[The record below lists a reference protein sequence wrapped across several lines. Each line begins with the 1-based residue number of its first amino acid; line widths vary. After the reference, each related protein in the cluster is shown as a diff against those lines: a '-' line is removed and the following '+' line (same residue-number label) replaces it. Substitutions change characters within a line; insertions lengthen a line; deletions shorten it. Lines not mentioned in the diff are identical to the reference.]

1 MLLLNTI
8 TKLLNN
14 IMSTQEHIRKI
25 LKEEVGL
32 IPLIRRR
39 ISPNHLEEEFSESLD
54 SASGVMY
61 RLFKNNND
69 IMNIERFTYMV
80 TSMLIDS
87 IHYEIHSTTP
97 ENSQWYDKVFNSLKD
112 YYKDRI
118 DSRYNLL
125 QNLIDNTI

>member
-1 MLLLNTI
+1 MMNL
-8 TKLLNN
+8 
-14 IMSTQEHIRKI
+14 QEKIRRI
-25 LKEEVGL
+25 LKEEVRL

-39 ISPNHLEEEFSESLD
+39 ISPNHLEQEFSESLD
-54 SASGVMY
+54 SASGVMHS
-61 RLFKNNND
+61 LFKNNND

-80 TSMLIDS
+80 ISMLIDS

-97 ENSQWYDKVFNSLKD
+97 ENSQWYDKVFNSLKEH
-112 YYKDRI
+112 YKDRI